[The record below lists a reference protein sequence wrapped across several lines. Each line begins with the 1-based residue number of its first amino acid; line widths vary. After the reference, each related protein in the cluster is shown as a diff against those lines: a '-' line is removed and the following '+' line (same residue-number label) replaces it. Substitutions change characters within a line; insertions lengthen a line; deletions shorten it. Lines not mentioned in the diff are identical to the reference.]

1 MGSSHTHSV
10 DGGTDPPAAC
20 PKPAGNM
27 RDVYESLTTS
37 AVAIHRDAVVAR
49 VSGPDRVAW
58 LQGMVSNDVAG
69 LGPGSGCYAAH
80 LNSRGK
86 VLSLMRVLADEE
98 ALWLE
103 LDGDSPQRVAEL
115 DKWIV
120 MEDAEILDHSEDV
133 SVLAIVGAGARPA
146 LEAWTG
152 SRLELAR
159 PYDHTVIQGVRIL
172 RGDLGFDLIV
182 PRPEVESVLEGLA
195 GKGVRLAE
203 KELWNLLTLEAGLPQ
218 YGVDVDEQTT
228 LPELGQKGIDY
239 RKGCYVGQEVVA
251 KIKYI
256 GHVNRHFAGIRIAGD
271 AVPPAHAAVQ
281 RNGKAIGKIT
291 RARRSPDAGGVVA
304 LGYVRLGNEA
314 PGTGVQVEI
323 EGGTVEGEVSSL
335 PFLVRSW
342 D

>member
-1 MGSSHTHSV
+1 MGASPTLSV
-10 DGGTDPPAAC
+10 AGGTEPPDAC
-20 PKPAGNM
+20 PKPAKYM
-27 RDVYESLTTS
+27 RDVYESLTMS

-49 VSGPDRVAW
+49 VWGPDRVTW

-120 MEDAEILDHSEDV
+120 MEDAAILDHSEDV
-133 SVLAIVGAGARPA
+133 SVLALVGAGARPA

-152 SRLELAR
+152 SPLELAR
-159 PYDHTVIQGVRIL
+159 PYDHTVIQDVRIL
-172 RGDLGFDLIV
+172 RGELGFDLIV

-195 GKGVRLAE
+195 GTGVRLAE

-271 AVPPAHAAVQ
+271 AVPGAQAAVL
-281 RNGKAIGKIT
+281 RNGKAIGRIT
-291 RARRSPDAGGVVA
+291 RAGLSPDARGVVA
-304 LGYVRLGNEA
+304 LGYLRLGNEA
-314 PGTGVQVEI
+314 PGTAVQVEI
-323 EGGTVEGEVSSL
+323 DAGTVEGEVSSL